1 MLRVVV
7 AAQVA
12 VSMVLVATSLMFAKS
27 LQNISNTDLG
37 FKRDNLLLAD
47 LNLAGAGIRGE
58 QKDIFL
64 KHLLDNLNAA
74 PGIASA
80 SLSRLTPLSGL
91 QWWDVAAVPG
101 YTPARDEA
109 TTIYINQVTPAYF
122 QTLGIP
128 LVEGREFTPSD
139 DHGSRRVAIVSQSFA
154 RRFYQDRPAL
164 GRVFSVGPGAG
175 ADPNYEMF
183 RNLQIVGIVADTKYS
198 DPHEAQ
204 KDVVYFAS
212 YQAGIFDMRGSLE
225 IRLAPGANGSQGS
238 KQIRNEVNRLASG
251 LEADIR
257 PYSSVFERSLQR
269 DRLLA
274 VLAGIFGLV
283 GLVLACIGL
292 YGVMAHTVAART
304 GEIGIRMTLGARG
317 LQVEWMVV
325 REALLLA
332 GTGAIVGVP
341 LALASGQLARGLL
354 YGLEPSDQVVF
365 AASLGIMIV
374 VSAAAAWIPA
384 RRAARVDPMFALR
397 HE

>member
-1 MLRVVV
+1 
-7 AAQVA
+7 
-12 VSMVLVATSLMFAKS
+12 
-27 LQNISNTDLG
+27 
-37 FKRDNLLLAD
+37 
-47 LNLAGAGIRGE
+47 
-58 QKDIFL
+58 
-64 KHLLDNLNAA
+64 
-74 PGIASA
+74 
-80 SLSRLTPLSGL
+80 
-91 QWWDVAAVPG
+91 
-101 YTPARDEA
+101 
-109 TTIYINQVTPAYF
+109 
-122 QTLGIP
+122 
-128 LVEGREFTPSD
+128 
-139 DHGSRRVAIVSQSFA
+139 
-154 RRFYQDRPAL
+154 
-164 GRVFSVGPGAG
+164 
-175 ADPNYEMF
+175 
-183 RNLQIVGIVADTKYS
+183 
-198 DPHEAQ
+198 
-204 KDVVYFAS
+204 
-212 YQAGIFDMRGSLE
+212 
-225 IRLAPGANGSQGS
+225 
-238 KQIRNEVNRLASG
+238 LASG